1 MRSQRAMSMPL
12 IACSTAPPRPCQKVL
27 CRSRSV
33 TRAGSSARSPI
44 SIGQSSLTAA
54 AVSALLVYV
63 LPMPV
68 RPSSVSTSTMVWRS
82 SSGFS
87 SSAQP
92 PSTVP
97 PASPVM
103 RTSTI
108 FMEAPQLVSPQ
119 RSRHLAHAA
128 LADTILVIDQHDPRL
143 VISSGGILHLG
154 ERRHDDDVARLR
166 QVGRGAVDAD
176 NAGACLADHCIGQ
189 QPRAARHVPDV
200 DLLKR

>member
-12 IACSTAPPRPCQKVL
+12 IACSPAPPRPCQKVL

-44 SIGQSSLTAA
+44 SIGDSNLTAA

-68 RPSSVSTSTMVWRS
+68 RPSSVSTSTIVWRS
-82 SSGFS
+82 SSGFN

-97 PASPVM
+97 PAKQVM

-108 FMEAPQLVSPQ
+108 FMQVPHLVSPQ

-128 LADTILVIDQHDPRL
+128 LANVVLIIHEHDARL
-143 VISSGGILHLG
+143 VVSSGGILHLG

-166 QVGRGAVDAD
+166 QVG
-176 NAGACLADHCIGQ
+176 
-189 QPRAARHVPDV
+189 
-200 DLLKR
+200 

>member
-12 IACSTAPPRPCQKVL
+12 IACSTAPPLPCQKVL
-27 CRSRSV
+27 CRSRAV

-44 SIGQSSLTAA
+44 SIGHSSFTAA

-68 RPSSVSTSTMVWRS
+68 RPSSVSTSTIVWRS
-82 SSGFS
+82 SSGFN

-97 PASPVM
+97 PAKPVM

-108 FMEAPQLVSPQ
+108 FMQVPHLVSPE
-119 RSRHLAHAA
+119 RSRHFADAT
-128 LADTILVIDQHDPRL
+128 LADAVLIIHQHDSRL
-143 VISSGGILHLG
+143 VVSGGGILHLG
-154 ERRHDDDVARLR
+154 ERRHDDDVAGLR

-176 NAGACLADHCIGQ
+176 DTGACLANHCISK
-189 QPRAARHVPDV
+189 QPCA
-200 DLLKR
+200 